1 MSTAKHTPGPWEE
14 TKGGFIHGPVRKPR
28 DHAVQVSVCRVSYP
42 FRPLNK
48 EDPWE
53 MQFPANARLI
63 AAAPELYD
71 IVLGLMEYHGPGTCP
86 DHLFEAGN
94 NILRRIEGEE

>member
-1 MSTAKHTPGPWEE
+1 MNTAKHTPGPWAVSPADGSL
-14 TKGGFIHGPVRKPR
+14 TPDKNACSIYKRGGTARIATIHCPVEN
-28 DHAVQVSVCRVSYP
+28 SE
-42 FRPLNK
+42 N
-48 EDPWE
+48 
-53 MQFPANARLI
+53 ANARLI